1 MNLSRLRGLRAV
13 FVCRMSNAGMDGG
26 GGGGG
31 VGGSGSTTV
40 PPTTPPPTGHGST
53 RRLSHLT
60 GSGRSGGAAAMGN
73 VVGWLKQASIE
84 VRDAGT
90 RTLSML
96 QSSNPNFRS
105 LDLSLGTPTPTTPT
119 SSEIPAAPASATASL
134 SGSTLQFGPEEPE
147 EGSAAGGSQSLTPL
161 DARELLTRPTRAY
174 ASVSQ
179 PQSPRHRGSGCGS
192 VSGSR
197 IITHGLTG
205 RSTSISS
212 QLEKTKKLL
221 KMTEGEDKP
230 LTILHYNDVYNIES
244 MAETEPVGGAARFA
258 TAIKSFAHLN
268 PLVLF
273 SGDAFSPSMLSTFT
287 QGEQMIPVLNTV
299 GTHCAV
305 FGNHDFD
312 HGLDVLV
319 KLIKQTEFPWLM
331 SNVVDNETGRPLG
344 GGKIS
349 HFILHNQISIGLI
362 GLVERE
368 WLETLPTIDPNEVT
382 YIDYVEAGN
391 KLARELRNEGC
402 DLIIALTH
410 MRTPNDINLAEKC
423 NGIDIILGGHDHV
436 REVTEI
442 NGKMIVK
449 SGTDF
454 QQFSVITIERDAAN
468 REHFTTDVK
477 CFDVTAKIPEDPEL
491 KQELSKYAKFIES
504 KLSDVMGVFSVE
516 LDGRFSRVRTQET
529 NLGNW
534 VCDVVLAAVGADVV
548 ILNGGTFRSDRVHP
562 VGAFTMGDLVNVIPM
577 RDPLI
582 LLEVKGKIL
591 WQALEN
597 GVSAYP
603 KLEGRF
609 PQVSGISFAFDPQA
623 EPGKRIDP
631 QLIQVG
637 DEYLNLEQSYKLCV
651 KSYIF
656 MGCDGYTMFKDATVL
671 MDDDACPELGI
682 TLQNHFKA
690 INSRKCG
697 QNTKHRQSLVTLSRR
712 HSLVQCLDSMD
723 LDGPSPIRKLSVG
736 HHNKSMDL
744 THGNSQKMLR
754 RASLDD
760 LEQSTCDLAPQLEH
774 RIVMIQNE
782 EHHRQLLFKKETHIM
797 NSTIT
802 EAEDDYKKIRQLDLG
817 AGSDVER
824 NI

>member
-1 MNLSRLRGLRAV
+1 
-13 FVCRMSNAGMDGG
+13 MSNAGIDGG

-31 VGGSGSTTV
+31 GSTGN

-53 RRLSHLT
+53 RRLSHLSG
-60 GSGRSGGAAAMGN
+60 GSRSGGAAAMGN

-105 LDLSLGTPTPTTPT
+105 LDLSLGTPTSVTPT
-119 SSEIPAAPASATASL
+119 SSEAPVAPSSATASL
-134 SGSTLQFGPEEPE
+134 SGSTLQFGPEDPAEDAVA
-147 EGSAAGGSQSLTPL
+147 SASGSQSLTPL

-179 PQSPRHRGSGCGS
+179 PQSPRHRGSGSSGGL
-192 VSGSR
+192 GSR
-197 IITHGLTG
+197 GTTHGLTG

-258 TAIKSFAHLN
+258 TAIKSYAHLN

-287 QGEQMIPVLNTV
+287 QGEQMIPVLNSV

-391 KLARELRNEGC
+391 RLARELRNEGC

-410 MRTPNDINLAEKC
+410 MRTPNDINLAKKC
-423 NGIDIILGGHDHV
+423 IGIDIILGGHDHV

-454 QQFSVITIERDAAN
+454 QQFSVITMERNPAN
-468 REHFTTDVK
+468 REQFTTDVK
-477 CFDVTAKIPEDPEL
+477 CVDVTAKIPEDPEL

-562 VGAFTMGDLVNVIPM
+562 IGAFTMGDLVNVIPM

-582 LLEVKGKIL
+582 LLEVSGRVL

-609 PQVSGISFAFDPQA
+609 PQVAGISFAFDPQA

-637 DEYLNLEQSYKLCV
+637 DEYLNLEQTYKLCV
-651 KSYIF
+651 KSYIY
-656 MGCDGYTMFKDATVL
+656 MGCDGYTMFKDTTVL

-760 LEQSTCDLAPQLEH
+760 LEQSTCELAPQLEH
-774 RIVMIQNE
+774 RIIMIKNE

-797 NSTIT
+797 NSTIA
-802 EAEDDYKKIRQLDLG
+802 EAED
-817 AGSDVER
+817 E
-824 NI
+824 

>member
-1 MNLSRLRGLRAV
+1 
-13 FVCRMSNAGMDGG
+13 MSNAGIDGG

-31 VGGSGSTTV
+31 GSGAGV

-53 RRLSHLT
+53 RRLSHLS
-60 GSGRSGGAAAMGN
+60 GSTRSGGAAAMGN

-105 LDLSLGTPTPTTPT
+105 LDLSLGTPTSLTPT
-119 SSEIPAAPASATASL
+119 SSDAPVTTASATASL
-134 SGSTLQFGPEEPE
+134 SGSTLQFGPDEVED
-147 EGSAAGGSQSLTPL
+147 SKGSQSLTPL

-179 PQSPRHRGSGCGS
+179 PQSPRHRGSG
-192 VSGSR
+192 SGSLSGIGLR
-197 IITHGLTG
+197 GTTHGLTG

-258 TAIKSFAHLN
+258 TAIKSYAHLN

-287 QGEQMIPVLNTV
+287 QGEQMIPVLNSV

-391 KLARELRNEGC
+391 RLARELRNEGC

-410 MRTPNDINLAEKC
+410 MRTPNDINLAKKC
-423 NGIDIILGGHDHV
+423 IGIDIILGGHDHV

-454 QQFSVITIERDAAN
+454 QQFSVITMERDPAN
-468 REHFTTDVK
+468 REKFTTDVK
-477 CFDVTAKIPEDPEL
+477 CVDVTAKIPEDPDL

-582 LLEVKGKIL
+582 LLEVSGRVL

-609 PQVSGISFAFDPQA
+609 PQVAGISFAFDPQA
-623 EPGKRIDP
+623 DPGKRIDP

-637 DEYLNLEQSYKLCV
+637 DEYLNLDQTYKLCV

-760 LEQSTCDLAPQLEH
+760 LEQSTCELAPQLEH
-774 RIVMIQNE
+774 RIIMIQNE
-782 EHHRQLLFKKETHIM
+782 EVGGLHFRSKHVTLHSVSSLQHHRQLLFKKETHIM

-802 EAEDDYKKIRQLDLG
+802 EAED
-817 AGSDVER
+817 E
-824 NI
+824 